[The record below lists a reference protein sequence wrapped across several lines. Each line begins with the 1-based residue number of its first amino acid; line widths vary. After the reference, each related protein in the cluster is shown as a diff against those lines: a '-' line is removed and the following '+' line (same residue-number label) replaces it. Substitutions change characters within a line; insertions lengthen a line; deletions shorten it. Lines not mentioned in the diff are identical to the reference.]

1 MNIINKLKNA
11 YKENR
16 SLTNNIVGV
25 VLLKGL
31 SLVLSFVMTPLYLSY
46 FTDQAVLGVWY
57 TILSILTWI
66 LTFDLGIGNGLR
78 NKLAQALTVGDQ
90 KTAKELVSSAYAV
103 LGGLSLVL
111 IAVSSAVVP
120 FLPWQSIL
128 NSTMPEKTLVIMV
141 QVVIIGILLQFFFK
155 IVTSVLYSLKKNILA
170 NALGFFT
177 NIFILIYL
185 LTAPATNDESKI
197 IALAVVYS
205 VATLIPL
212 LGATAYV
219 FMKPLRALRPHPH
232 CFRKDAAK
240 QVLSVGGVFFL
251 IQLGLL
257 VVNSTNQ
264 FLINNLVGNAAV
276 VDYTVYYRLF
286 SMATMIFTL
295 FSQPVW
301 SEISVRYAKGDLAWI
316 RRIYF
321 AMTALATVIVV
332 GCLAVDGL
340 LPWIFNIWL
349 RNEYQ
354 PPADRMTGLLFVA
367 WAAVELYVASA
378 SCIANGMTKLK
389 CQSVFVVVAAV
400 AKIPVTYICVKLI
413 GTWESVVIA
422 HTLVL
427 LPLMIAQNADVLR
440 KLKTKQPT
448 A

>member
-1 MNIINKLKNA
+1 MNILNKLKTA

-16 SLTNNIVGV
+16 SLANNIVGV

-31 SLVLSFVMTPLYLSY
+31 SLILSFVMTPLYLAY
-46 FTDQAVLGVWY
+46 FSDQAVLGIWY

-78 NKLAQALTVGDQ
+78 NKLAQALTVGDR
-90 KTAKELVSSAYAV
+90 KEAKNLISSAYVV
-103 LGGLSLVL
+103 LGILSVGM
-111 IAVSSAVVP
+111 IAVSVFVVP
-120 FLPWQSIL
+120 LLPWQSIL
-128 NSTMPEKTLVIMV
+128 NSTLHEQTLVVMT

-155 IVTSVLYSLKKNILA
+155 IVTSVLYSLKKNVLA

-177 NIFILIYL
+177 NILIFVYL
-185 LTAPATNDESKI
+185 LLAPDTTDENKI
-197 IALAVVYS
+197 IWLAAVYS
-205 VATLIPL
+205 VATIIPL
-212 LGATAYV
+212 LGATVYV
-219 FMKPLRALRPHPH
+219 FAAPLRDLRPHPR
-232 CFRKDAAK
+232 CFQKSSAK

-316 RRIYF
+316 RKIYF
-321 AMTALATVIVV
+321 AMTALATVLVV
-332 GCLAVDGL
+332 GCLLVDGL
-340 LPWIFNIWL
+340 LPWIFDIWL
-349 RNEYQ
+349 RDEYQ
-354 PPADRMTGLLFVA
+354 PPADRSIGLLFVI

-378 SCIANGMTKLK
+378 SCVANGMTKLR
-389 CQSVFVVVAAV
+389 CQSIFVVVAAV
-400 AKIPVTYICVKLI
+400 AKIPATYLCVKVF
-413 GTWESVVIA
+413 GTWESVVLA
-422 HTLVL
+422 HTVVF
-427 LPLMIAQNADVLR
+427 LPLMIAQNISILR
-440 KLKTKQPT
+440 LLKKK
-448 A
+448 